1 MRVQTTVKLQ
11 RVGTAT
17 CDNCGMWVDCIE
29 PIMNEKSFG
38 RFCLKCIHSAEIVL
52 NQDVSLPY
60 TKKERKRTQKKA
72 KKSEV
77 KTAKETGGRCTGY
90 IPSSGDSRNSKFFF
104 EDKTRVGGD
113 RKSYRL
119 TQDVIVKGRAQ
130 AARSGL
136 TPVFRVHLKD
146 VSIGIMLWDD
156 LVELVREGDE

>member
-1 MRVQTTVKLQ
+1 MRVQTIVKLD
-11 RVGTAT
+11 RKGIAT
-17 CDNCGMWVDCIE
+17 CDNCGMWLECIE
-29 PIMNEKSFG
+29 PSANGKSFG
-38 RFCLKCIHSAEIVL
+38 TYCVQCLSSKDLVL

-60 TKKERKRTQKKA
+60 SKKARKRTQKKA
-72 KKSEV
+72 KRSEV
-77 KTAKETGGRCTGY
+77 KTAEETGGRCTGY

-113 RKSYRL
+113 QKSYRL

-156 LVELVREGDE
+156 LVELVREQDD